1 MFRPWQSPD
10 CGSRSERLAGGFFAH
25 YTQHIRR
32 VTEGPDVSKVFLI
45 RNQQGQYATRKGEW
59 MSGREIAQ
67 VASFAHHDQALNQ
80 LFELGLRAIDLRGR
94 VVEVKVQEN
103 GKPLIEDFGPE
114 PEPTGGDAVS
124 EESGSSTGVTDASDA
139 VAGAGASADVVLA

>member
-1 MFRPWQSPD
+1 M
-10 CGSRSERLAGGFFAH
+10 
-25 YTQHIRR
+25 
-32 VTEGPDVSKVFLI
+32 SKVFLI
-45 RNQQGQYATRKGEW
+45 RNQHGHYATRKGEW
-59 MSGREIAQ
+59 ISGREIAQ

-114 PEPTGGDAVS
+114 PEPTGDDAAS
-124 EESGSSTGVTDASDA
+124 DESGASTGAIEASEA
-139 VAGAGASADVVLA
+139 LAGAGASADVVPA

>member
-1 MFRPWQSPD
+1 M
-10 CGSRSERLAGGFFAH
+10 
-25 YTQHIRR
+25 
-32 VTEGPDVSKVFLI
+32 SKVFLI
-45 RNQQGQYATRKGEW
+45 RNQHGQYATRKGEW
-59 MSGREIAQ
+59 ISGREIAQ

-114 PEPTGGDAVS
+114 PEVAESDTVSAESEPSIGAV
-124 EESGSSTGVTDASDA
+124 EVSGSIASPSPDIVPA
-139 VAGAGASADVVLA
+139 